1 MNDYE
6 DILYHPHHVSTRRP
20 PMSMQ
25 DRAAQFS
32 AFKALT
38 GYEEGIDEAARVVEE
53 KLELTAD
60 RRERLDGCIRILRD
74 AGPDVQITLLVFH
87 PDPRKPG
94 GVYLPYTG
102 LLRRVD
108 EAAGLLLFRDGT
120 SVPLRDIYDMYGE
133 VFPDAL

>member
-1 MNDYE
+1 M
-6 DILYHPHHVSTRRP
+6 
-20 PMSMQ
+20 
-25 DRAAQFS
+25 DRLLPAVQLHLS
-32 AFKALT
+32 
-38 GYEEGIDEAARVVEE
+38 DEAV
-53 KLELTAD
+53 
-60 RRERLDGCIRILRD
+60 G
-74 AGPDVQITLLVFH
+74 AGE
-87 PDPRKPG
+87 KPG